1 MTRLILIYLFLFSNC
16 KEEAIINL
24 NESSEKKHHYI
35 DSLNGTDLY
44 EEPNKKNKIILTI
57 PHGKEI
63 QIRSELLKLMEEG
76 VEVKWRKVIFS
87 GITGWIKDQYIS
99 DKIEKYYYVV
109 IPKQGLNIRENPDL
123 DSKILKVIPNGYI
136 GEFINRTWNSEDD
149 NKIFWIETEYNHTK
163 GWIHSGFTLIS
174 KNPNILEE
182 KVGYGEETWFYRLY
196 NDSEKTFL
204 EETQITKEEILQK
217 TILKKIEQ
225 EPYTIF
231 EIENKISEEDCYGPK
246 SQVIFYNN
254 LNNKAFSRKGIF
266 IESIQSFNQPFDKT
280 IYTISQLCNC
290 CCEIQDTTLYFLY
303 PDKIIPFD
311 YKSVNQ
317 KAACIS
323 DGESNRVE
331 LSKEYRIQKDT
342 DTLYVYLRLPICK
355 MDELEPNSIGLNRK
369 IKGYKTDLFLVLK
382 RKSDNI
388 VVEKFYNEKIPKKFL
403 KEWET
408 LKPKTSLPDKQ

>member
-1 MTRLILIYLFLFSNC
+1 MTRLILIYLFLFINC
-16 KEEAIINL
+16 KEETSIVQK
-24 NESSEKKHHYI
+24 ESTEKKQYYI

-63 QIRSELLKLMEEG
+63 QIRPELLKLEEEG
-76 VEVKWRKVIFS
+76 IEVKWRRIIFS
-87 GITGWIKDQYIS
+87 GVSGWVKDQYIS

-123 DSKILKVIPNGYI
+123 DSKILNVIPNGYI
-136 GEFINRTWNSEDD
+136 GEFVNRTWDSEDD
-149 NKIFWIETEYNHTK
+149 NKIFWIETEYNLTK

-204 EETQITKEEILQK
+204 EEIQISKEEILQK
-217 TILKKIEQ
+217 KILKRLELA
-225 EPYTIF
+225 PYTIF
-231 EIENKISEEDCYGPK
+231 EIENNIAEDDCYGPK
-246 SQVIFYNN
+246 SQVLFYNN
-254 LNNKAFSRKGIF
+254 SNHKVFSRKGVFKETIL
-266 IESIQSFNQPFDKT
+266 SSNQPFDKT
-280 IYTISQLCNC
+280 IYTVSQLCNC
-290 CCEIQDTTLYFLY
+290 CCEIEDSTLYFIY

-311 YKSVNQ
+311 YKFGNQ

-331 LSKEYRIQKDT
+331 LSKEYRFQKDT
-342 DTLYVYLRLPICK
+342 DTLFAYLRLPICK

-369 IKGYKTDLFLVLK
+369 VKGYKTDLFLVLK
-382 RKSDNI
+382 RKSETI
-388 VVEKFYNEKIPKKFL
+388 QVEKFYNEKIPKKFI
-403 KEWET
+403 KEWEN
-408 LKPKTSLPDKQ
+408 LKTKTSLPDKQ